1 MDSIAK
7 CPYCGYENDLPKGIE
22 ILDMLEDESNNCNF
36 ECEECEEEFVIHVEF
51 NPTYHVSKMLSCEYC
66 ENKTEKLKNKNNT
79 SLFPKKLKDFNV
91 CLDCYGE
98 HMRNE
103 LNDK

>member
-22 ILDMLEDESNNCNF
+22 ILDILEDESNNCNF
-36 ECEECEEEFVIHVEF
+36 ECEKCEEEFVIHVEF

-66 ENKTEKLKNKNNT
+66 KKKTE
-79 SLFPKKLKDFNV
+79 
-91 CLDCYGE
+91 
-98 HMRNE
+98 NE
-103 LNDK
+103 RER